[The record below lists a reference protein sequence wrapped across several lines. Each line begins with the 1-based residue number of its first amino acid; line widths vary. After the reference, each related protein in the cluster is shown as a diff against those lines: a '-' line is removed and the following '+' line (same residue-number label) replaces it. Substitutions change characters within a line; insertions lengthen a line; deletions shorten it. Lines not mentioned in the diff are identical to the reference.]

1 MGLLLGACLWTVVL
15 FGLFLPVAAFWE
27 TRSRTKAL
35 KSASTHVDREPQT
48 PFDDLIEP
56 LHQLR
61 RVVTAPSRTLPVG
74 PSLIA
79 GLGAWISFWS
89 ALSLFAVIPVG
100 GVFEFRGEA
109 WSALLADPP
118 WGLMLAFV
126 APAAAL
132 FGSLLHQ
139 IAVAG
144 DPTDGTLSDW
154 DRRAPLA
161 WLSMGA
167 SLIPLFLTY
176 GTLKPLSVGL
186 IQDASFASP
195 EFEVFLGFDSI
206 RSVFAS
212 ARLPGW
218 GLLLNPLSAA
228 LFFLASLFLVRSRS
242 FQGSVRSHQD
252 SGEYGGFGAA
262 LVLVS
267 ARLWVLALTALFVFL
282 YLGGGAIPAL
292 SQGRMVEWISPH
304 FGLGFAQIIC
314 FAAQAATFFLKW
326 VIVLK
331 FWVMLASRS
340 DAWPEGRVQTICRRF
355 LIPVALLDIAMTV
368 FFLIRIGNEI

>member
-15 FGLFLPVAAFWE
+15 FGFFLPIAAFWE
-27 TRSRTKAL
+27 TRHRAKVA
-35 KSASTHVDREPQT
+35 KSISTQLDRGPQT

-56 LHQLR
+56 LFEIR
-61 RVVTAPSRTLPVG
+61 RVLTEPSRTLQVG
-74 PSLIA
+74 PSLLA

-89 ALSLFAVIPVG
+89 ALALFAVIPVG

-118 WGLMLAFV
+118 WGLMVAFI

-132 FGSLLHQ
+132 FGSLLRQ
-139 IAVAG
+139 VAVAG
-144 DPTDGTLSDW
+144 DSAHGRLSAW

-161 WLSMGA
+161 CLALGA
-167 SLIPLFLTY
+167 SLIPLLLTY
-176 GTLKPLSVGL
+176 GTLRPLAIGL
-186 IQDASFASP
+186 IQDASFASAD
-195 EFEVFLGFDSI
+195 FEALLGLDSI
-206 RSVFAS
+206 RSVFTA
-212 ARLPGW
+212 ARLPRW

-228 LFFLASLFLVRSRS
+228 LFFCASLLFVGSRS
-242 FQGSVRSHQD
+242 FQGPVRSDQGD
-252 SGEYGGFGAA
+252 GGGGGLGAA

-267 ARLWVLALTALFVFL
+267 ARLWILALSALFVFL

-292 SQGRMVEWISPH
+292 SQGRIVDWIAPY

-314 FAAQAATFFLKW
+314 LAAQAATFVLKW

-340 DAWPEGRVQTICRRF
+340 DVWPESRVQKLCRRV
-355 LIPVALLDIAMTV
+355 LIPGALLDLAMTIFV
-368 FFLIRIGNEI
+368 LIRLGNET